1 MKTNNKNIYRLVD
14 DNTLRT
20 IKSRSTKSNV
30 VMLVTPKE
38 ILLYTI
44 AIFLILGGL
53 FGYKIYTIK
62 QYNAITLNGALD
74 LESCNMDNEEVYNL
88 YYQVGKYKL
97 EGKQN
102 IPTDS
107 LQLVYELIKQN
118 AWYPNVIFSQLVL
131 ESGSGKSMLAQQANN
146 LFGMKLVAQRP
157 TTQLY
162 NTNYTIN
169 NCVYGKYLN
178 WQHSIL
184 DRILWDY
191 SFFNSKK
198 PSYEEYMYVIKAR
211 YAEDS
216 NYYNKLI
223 PIIEQTKKKYEL
235 Q

>member
-1 MKTNNKNIYRLVD
+1 MKTKNKYKYHIVD

-20 IKSRSTKSNV
+20 IKTKSTNTKSI
-30 VMLVTPKE
+30 MLVTSKD

-53 FGYKIYTIK
+53 FGYKIHNIK
-62 QYNAITLNGALD
+62 QYYEVTLNGALD
-74 LESCNMDNEEVYNL
+74 IECDNINKEQMYDI

-97 EGKQN
+97 EGKQV
-102 IPTDS
+102 IPKDS
-107 LQLVYELIKQN
+107 LQVVYDLIKEN
-118 AWYPNVIFSQLVL
+118 AWYPNVIFAQLVL
-131 ESGSGKSMLAQQANN
+131 ESASGNSMLAQQANN

-169 NCVYGKYLN
+169 DCVYGKYLN
-178 WQHSIL
+178 WQLSIL

-191 SFFNSKK
+191 NIFDTNK
-198 PSYEEYMYVIKAR
+198 PSETEYMNAIKAR
-211 YAEDS
+211 YAEDP
-216 NYYNKLI
+216 NYLNKLNQL
-223 PIIEQTKKKYEL
+223 IEQTKKKYET

>member
-1 MKTNNKNIYRLVD
+1 METKNKYKYHIVD

-20 IKSRSTKSNV
+20 IKTKSTNTKSI
-30 VMLVTPKE
+30 MLVTSKE
-38 ILLYTI
+38 ILVYTI

-53 FGYKIYTIK
+53 FGYKIHTIK
-62 QYNAITLNGALD
+62 QYYEVTLNGALD
-74 LESCNMDNEEVYNL
+74 IECDNINKEQMFNI
-88 YYQVGKYKL
+88 YYQIGKYKL
-97 EGKQN
+97 EGKQV

-107 LQLVYELIKQN
+107 LQVVYDLIKEN
-118 AWYPNVIFSQLVL
+118 AWYPNVIFAQLVL

-169 NCVYGKYLN
+169 ECVYGKYLN

-191 SFFNSKK
+191 NFFSNK
-198 PSYEEYMYVIKAR
+198 PSETEYMNVIKAR
-211 YAEDS
+211 YAEDP
-216 NYYNKLI
+216 NYVNKLI
-223 PIIEQTKKKYEL
+223 QLIEQTKKKYET